1 MIKTRKMKVKSTEIE
16 EITMAIT
23 VIKIIT
29 TTVIMTIIII
39 LMMIMK
45 INQSYKNI
53 TTSKQ
58 NKKCSS
64 KSNSSLFNREKRSE
78 SHVLWEHKNHVM

>member
-45 INQSYKNI
+45 IKI
-53 TTSKQ
+53 
-58 NKKCSS
+58 
-64 KSNSSLFNREKRSE
+64 FNRIKI
-78 SHVLWEHKNHVM
+78 